1 MSKLMTNEYVKEIQ
15 QVIKIQHYSRFDL
28 FHQALPADGKLEKIN
43 LIYGPNGSGKTAL
56 SLIAQSLATRKD
68 DIIVKKENKFLL
80 KPSLPKIEL
89 LANNNTRIIF
99 SNGHWN
105 SYLTG
110 RVKIFNSYFISNNV
124 YIFNVEDNGFSIL
137 ELMSA
142 QDAINVKKLLK
153 EQIESEEVLNAKIIN
168 LEKDL
173 ELLQKRY
180 EEQEKIMLSSKE
192 KIEGLEV
199 DNKNYIALNSQLV
212 SKENDYINQLREKDS
227 VINSKDVEINKLV
240 NDYESKLKSL
250 EEQYKAKIEQLEK
263 DNKATVKDFESKLI
277 ESDKEKAVL
286 ESKIESLTNNV
297 TSLNTENKELKANIE
312 LVRKEAKEDIKTL
325 EKEHKIEIKAL
336 EKEVANAKETN
347 NKIALEKAKLESK
360 IENLENNINALN
372 ETKKNLE
379 TEIKACSDSL
389 KNKDIEISNKEKEI
403 EKINGALADAK
414 VELEKMVKENKKI
427 QTNLD
432 KVNKENKDLKAEINK
447 FEKGVK

>member
-1 MSKLMTNEYVKEIQ
+1 MENNILNATNEQ
-15 QVIKIQHYSRFDL
+15 
-28 FHQALPADGKLEKIN
+28 
-43 LIYGPNGSGKTAL
+43 
-56 SLIAQSLATRKD
+56 
-68 DIIVKKENKFLL
+68 
-80 KPSLPKIEL
+80 IEL
-89 LANNNTRIIF
+89 
-99 SNGHWN
+99 
-105 SYLTG
+105 
-110 RVKIFNSYFISNNV
+110 
-124 YIFNVEDNGFSIL
+124 VEDKNATLQVRTKESLRDTFKSIDGATDNDKLIKLLDLYKKFQATQDKFSIDTNL
-137 ELMSA
+137 DVIDKAFKTLKS
-142 QDAINVKKLLK
+142 QRGAIATSVNQYERTMNEKYVVGVADEMKLLK

>member
-1 MSKLMTNEYVKEIQ
+1 DGATDNDKL
-15 QVIKIQHYSRFDL
+15 IKLLDL
-28 FHQALPADGKLEKIN
+28 YKKFQATQDK
-43 LIYGPNGSGKTAL
+43 
-56 SLIAQSLATRKD
+56 
-68 DIIVKKENKFLL
+68 
-80 KPSLPKIEL
+80 
-89 LANNNTRIIF
+89 
-99 SNGHWN
+99 
-105 SYLTG
+105 
-110 RVKIFNSYFISNNV
+110 
-124 YIFNVEDNGFSIL
+124 FSIDTNL
-137 ELMSA
+137 DVIDKAFNTLKS
-142 QDAINVKKLLK
+142 QLGAIATSVNQYERTMNEKYVVGVADEMKLLK

-286 ESKIESLTNNV
+286 ESKIESITNNV

-360 IENLENNINALN
+360 IENLENN
-372 ETKKNLE
+372 
-379 TEIKACSDSL
+379 
-389 KNKDIEISNKEKEI
+389 
-403 EKINGALADAK
+403 
-414 VELEKMVKENKKI
+414 
-427 QTNLD
+427 
-432 KVNKENKDLKAEINK
+432 
-447 FEKGVK
+447 

>member
-1 MSKLMTNEYVKEIQ
+1 MENNILNATNEQ
-15 QVIKIQHYSRFDL
+15 
-28 FHQALPADGKLEKIN
+28 
-43 LIYGPNGSGKTAL
+43 
-56 SLIAQSLATRKD
+56 
-68 DIIVKKENKFLL
+68 
-80 KPSLPKIEL
+80 IEL
-89 LANNNTRIIF
+89 
-99 SNGHWN
+99 
-105 SYLTG
+105 
-110 RVKIFNSYFISNNV
+110 
-124 YIFNVEDNGFSIL
+124 VEDKNATLQVRTKESLRDTFKSIDGATDNDKLIKLLDLYKKFQATQDKFSIDTNL
-137 ELMSA
+137 DVIDKAFNTLKS
-142 QDAINVKKLLK
+142 QLGAIATSVNQYERTMNEKYVVGVADEMKLLK

-212 SKENDYINQLREKDS
+212 SKENDYINQKKKKDS